1 MKALAINGSP
11 RPGGNT
17 EIMLKKVLDDD
28 EAMRNIS
35 HLGQTIAWLG
45 AALSSVSDSS
55 PFPKL
60 AVELH

>member
-11 RPGGNT
+11 RAN
-17 EIMLKKVLDDD
+17 M
-28 EAMRNIS
+28 N

-45 AALSSVSDSS
+45 AALASVPETS